1 MGKYGKAA
9 IRARELLRAGST
21 TDPAVAWKMA
31 VREIFPNSLSSQ
43 EKGCPRGAFLGL
55 CADGLVSGIPSGE
68 YTRSKDNRRY
78 AREAVELLRKTPSL
92 ANTPDKLWNKV
103 MRGEE
108 KTENSQMDV
117 AISLWQDGAI
127 SKNDV

>member
-9 IRARELLRAGST
+9 ILARDLLTTGST
-21 TDPAVAWKMA
+21 SDPVAAWTQA
-31 VREIFPNSLSSQ
+31 VREVFPSSPSSQ
-43 EKGCPRGAFLGL
+43 KKGCPRGAFLGL
-55 CADGLVSGIPSGE
+55 CADGLVSGVASGN

-78 AREAVELLRKTPSL
+78 AREAVDLLRKSPLL
-92 ANTPDKLWNKV
+92 AEQPDELWKRV

-117 AISLWQDGAI
+117 AISLWKAAAI
-127 SKNDV
+127 SESDV

>member
-9 IRARELLRAGST
+9 IRAQEFLTADIT
-21 TDPAVAWKMA
+21 AEPASAWKRA
-31 VREIFPNSLSSQ
+31 VKEVFPNSPSSR

-55 CADGLVSGIPSGE
+55 CSDGLVSGVSSGK

-78 AREAVELLRKTPSL
+78 AREAVKLLQKVPSL
-92 ANTPDKLWNKV
+92 ADKPDELWKEI
-103 MRGEE
+103 MLGEA

-117 AISLWQDGAI
+117 TVSLWQAGVI
-127 SKNDV
+127 SKSDV